1 MPEIQSDLGS
11 RYGAANLLSLAT
23 SILAHQR
30 RYRAQLSHLIATV
43 YFPCPHIYNTTCT
56 CMGDTDASFRGS
68 VQIILAETTEPQ
80 QIFDADAMI
89 TSKPIATDD
98 LLLFANRFPTTT
110 VAHVSR
116 SDGRSVSPSATW
128 IQ

>member
-1 MPEIQSDLGS
+1 
-11 RYGAANLLSLAT
+11 
-23 SILAHQR
+23 
-30 RYRAQLSHLIATV
+30 
-43 YFPCPHIYNTTCT
+43 
-56 CMGDTDASFRGS
+56 MGDTDASFRGS

-80 QIFDADAMI
+80 QIFDADVMI
-89 TSKPIATDD
+89 TSEPIATDD

-116 SDGRSVSPSATW
+116 SDGRPVSPSATW